1 MIRIYPILV
10 RERFRRFIKSIKQ
23 RPLISISLLISII
36 VIIKDLFTEAY
47 DVSVIL
53 NNQIVVLFVMIYLV
67 AKIINPTQGMT
78 IDYQL
83 LQLKLISFSGYKFL
97 IGLKL
102 VGASLLFLIFCIHSY
117 TEMVIIV
124 CALNATT
131 NIWIFLRNRWNRR
144 SYDLFVAIIVIV
156 GIRYQILSVSLLSM
170 IGAVIVFCA
179 IRKVN
184 YESILSLYKVVYQ
197 IGQQRF
203 LGISYSENESRDI
216 QVNAEKLV
224 GTAKE
229 RNSDWCEKLYD
240 KDRSF
245 MFYKEFMRLRANL
258 EKYIAY
264 FIISLLVGMCKF
276 YLPKE
281 YIIIIF
287 AILGVIAINFDI
299 QMNQQE
305 AKILLRGY
313 IKHYSVWD
321 IIKNKILIY
330 AMANSIL
337 MCPVV
342 FWGWK
347 FLGLSVIFAFLVAWI
362 ILYKCFAHK

>member
-1 MIRIYPILV
+1 MIRIFPILM
-10 RERFRRFIKSIKQ
+10 RERFRRLKKSFRQ

-36 VIIKDLFTEAY
+36 CIVNDLFTEAY

-53 NNQIVVLFVMIYLV
+53 GNQIVVLFVMIYLV

-83 LQLKLISFSGYKFL
+83 LQLKLISFSEYKFL
-97 IGLKL
+97 IGIKL
-102 VGASLLFLIFCIHSY
+102 LGASLLFWVFCINSY
-117 TEMVIIV
+117 TEMVIVV
-124 CALNATT
+124 CALNVTT
-131 NIWIFLRNRWNRR
+131 NIWVFLRNRWNSR
-144 SYDLFVAIIVIV
+144 SYDLLVAIIVIA
-156 GIRYQILSVSLLSM
+156 GIRYQLLSVSLVSM
-170 IGAVIVFCA
+170 ICTVIVFCA

-203 LGISYSENESRDI
+203 QGTSYSENESRDI

-229 RNSDWCEKLYD
+229 RNSDWCEKLYN

-245 MFYKEFMRLRANL
+245 MFHKELMRLRANS

-264 FIISLLVGMCKF
+264 IIISLLVGMCKF

-330 AMANSIL
+330 AIANSIL

-342 FWGWK
+342 LWGWK
-347 FLGLSVIFAFLVAWI
+347 FLGLSVIFAFLIALI
-362 ILYKCFAHK
+362 SLYKCFAYK

>member
-1 MIRIYPILV
+1 
-10 RERFRRFIKSIKQ
+10 
-23 RPLISISLLISII
+23 
-36 VIIKDLFTEAY
+36 
-47 DVSVIL
+47 
-53 NNQIVVLFVMIYLV
+53 
-67 AKIINPTQGMT
+67 MT
-78 IDYQL
+78 L
-83 LQLKLISFSGYKFL
+83 SELKLISFSEYKFL

-102 VGASLLFLIFCIHSY
+102 VGASFLFWIFCINSY

-124 CALNATT
+124 CALNVTT
-131 NIWIFLRNRWNRR
+131 NIWIFLRNRWNSR

-156 GIRYQILSVSLLSM
+156 GIRYQLLFVSLLSM
-170 IGAVIVFCA
+170 ICAVIVFCA
-179 IRKVN
+179 IHKVN
-184 YESILSLYKVVYQ
+184 YESILALYKLVYQ

-216 QVNAEKLV
+216 QANAEKLV

-229 RNSDWCEKLYD
+229 RNADWCEKLYS

-245 MFYKEFMRLRANL
+245 MLYKEFMRLRANS

-287 AILGVIAINFDI
+287 ALLGLIAINFDI
-299 QMNQQE
+299 EMNQQE

-313 IKHYSVWD
+313 VSHYNVWN
-321 IIKNKILIY
+321 IIKNKVLIY
-330 AMANSIL
+330 AIANSIL

-342 FWGWK
+342 LWGWK
-347 FLGLSVIFAFLVAWI
+347 LLGLSMIFAFLIAWI
-362 ILYKCFAHK
+362 TLYKCFAHK